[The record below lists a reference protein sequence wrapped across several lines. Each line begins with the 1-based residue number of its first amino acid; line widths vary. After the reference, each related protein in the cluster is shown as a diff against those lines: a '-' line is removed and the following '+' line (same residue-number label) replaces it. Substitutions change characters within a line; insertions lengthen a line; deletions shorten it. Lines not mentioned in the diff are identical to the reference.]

1 MGDFIYNGEHSITID
16 PDGLNINTWKDWHMA
31 PQSRPFV
38 ASPPIKEEYVD
49 VPGADGALDYTDA
62 LTGKARYGR
71 RTGSWTFI
79 VDNEYG
85 DNWPEFYTTI
95 MTRLHGKNFDKI
107 VLDDDPDFYY
117 KGRLSVSGGFGNR
130 DYNTVQIGYNLDPYK
145 RPIGMS
151 DRSNW
156 AWNKLFGLTI
166 FYGSFNIS
174 GMKLHDIFLDDEA
187 AADGNFECT
196 NTLEYYNLTENFDDN
211 YTRSGVSSVKQLT
224 ASGYPLY
231 QARASVLLNTN
242 FDNKACRR
250 SWLAA
255 GDNAITLQPGHN
267 VIYFKGNGMVKVS
280 YQRGKT
286 L

>member
-38 ASPPIKEEYVD
+38 ASPPVKEEYVD

-71 RTGSWTFI
+71 RTGSWNFI
-79 VDNEYG
+79 VDDEYR
-85 DNWPEFYTTI
+85 DNWPEFYSTVLMRI
-95 MTRLHGKNFDKI
+95 HGKNFDKI
-107 VLDDDPDFYY
+107 VLDDDPDYYY
-117 KGRLSVSGGFGNR
+117 KGRLTISGNFGNR
-130 DYNTVQIGYNLDPYK
+130 DYNNVQIAYNLDPYK
-145 RPIGMS
+145 RPLGMS

-166 FYGSFNIS
+166 FYGSFNIP
-174 GMKLHDIFLDDEA
+174 GLKLHNIYLDDEEEA
-187 AADGNFECT
+187 LGNIDST
-196 NTLEYYNLTENFDDN
+196 NSLIYYNLDRDFNDN
-211 YTRSGVSSVKQLT
+211 YKTAYISSAQELMNSGMGK
-224 ASGYPLY
+224 YE
-231 QARASVLLNTN
+231 ARAYCLLNSN
-242 FDNKACRR
+242 FDNNYC
-250 SWLAA
+250 LPTYVAA
-255 GDNAITLQPGHN
+255 GDNSITLQPGNN
-267 VIYFKGNGMVKVS
+267 VFYFKGNGMVKVS